1 MKNKTTEQILKS
13 LDRSNRIYALFLLVI
28 GFIFLA
34 IPKQVSNII
43 EYVIVG
49 VLVVRGILYF
59 IIGISSERKIEKIS
73 HIVSAIVSIA
83 LAAFIFFFDKYEKE
97 IILIIVIANTAI
109 QIIECVYRIL
119 KYRKEKQKL
128 VVGLL
133 NIIIYSILLV
143 ELIIEF
149 NSPLE
154 VIITIFGT
162 LFLVQG
168 IVGIISSLRITTG
181 KNSLVEIIIKSHTLE
196 ILSGLFVVVVGASI
210 ILPFCEEGIETFG
223 DALWYC
229 FMLVTTIGFGD
240 MTAVTTAG
248 RLISVI
254 VGLYG
259 IVVVALITSIL
270 VNLYN
275 DKKLFDQK

>member
-128 VVGLL
+128 IVGLL

-168 IVGIISSLRITTG
+168 IVGIISSLRITSG